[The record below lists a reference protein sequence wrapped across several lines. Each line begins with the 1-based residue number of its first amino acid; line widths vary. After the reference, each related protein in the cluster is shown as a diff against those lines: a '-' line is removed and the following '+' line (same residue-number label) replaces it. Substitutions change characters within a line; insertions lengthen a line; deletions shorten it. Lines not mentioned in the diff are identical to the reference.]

1 MLQLRIEIQE
11 ILKEGVE
18 KMIPGFSDWD
28 KLFLQPASNEK
39 FGDYQTNFA
48 MAVSKDLRKQP
59 RIIAEELINAVDKRG
74 VIEKLEAAGPG
85 FINIFIDRA
94 YLSQLVKKSIDE
106 KWDFSHI
113 ETKGD
118 VVIDYSSPNI
128 AKPMHAGHLRTTII
142 GDSVK
147 RIMKF
152 IGYNVIA
159 DNHLGDWGMQFGK
172 LIVAY
177 KRWLDEENFKKD
189 PISELERIYIK
200 FGKAAEND
208 PSLDDLARAE
218 LKKVQDGDS
227 ENLVLWKQFIEIT
240 LNECKR
246 IYRYLD
252 IDFDTYYG
260 ESFYHGMMPG
270 IVEELIQKGIAVES
284 EGALVVFFDEG
295 ENLHPCIIRK
305 KDGAYLYSTSD
316 LATAKFKY
324 ENYSVN
330 KAVYVTDDRQS
341 AHFSQVFRIAEK
353 MGYNMEFVHVTFGVM
368 SFNGVILSTREGNTI
383 KLNDLFNEAES
394 RAFEIV
400 TEKNPDIPENER
412 KRIAKAVRI
421 GALKYSDLSQNRTS
435 AIDFRWDKAL
445 SFEGNTA
452 PYLQYSYARVQSI
465 KRKAAENGV
474 SIDKSSEI
482 ILTTDIE
489 KQIASSI
496 VRFPECVEKAAE
508 YYKPNLIADHIYD
521 LAQKFS
527 SFYNSTPVLKAE
539 KEMVHSRLL
548 LSESVAHTIKT
559 GLYLLGIDVVERM

>member
-1 MLQLRIEIQE
+1 MELVTIEISR
-11 ILKEGVE
+11 ILKEAVL
-18 KMIPGFSDWD
+18 KINPDFTDWD
-28 KLFLQPASNEK
+28 KLFLQPASSEK

-48 MAVSKDLRKQP
+48 MAASKSFGKPP
-59 RIIAEELINAVDKRG
+59 RVIAENIVSALPKNN
-74 VIEKLEAAGPG
+74 VIEKLEVAGPG
-85 FINIFIDRA
+85 FINIFINRT
-94 YLSQLVKKSIDE
+94 YLAEIVKLSPGI
-106 KWDFSHI
+106 KWNFSHVD
-113 ETKGD
+113 TAGD

-142 GDSVK
+142 GDSIK
-147 RIMKF
+147 RIMRY

-159 DNHLGDWGMQFGK
+159 DNHLGDWGTQFGK

-200 FGKAAEND
+200 FGKEAED
-208 PSLDDLARAE
+208 DTTLDDLARAE

-227 ENLVLWKQFIEIT
+227 GNLDLWKQFVEIT

-246 IYRYLD
+246 IYKYLD

-260 ESFYHGMMPG
+260 ESFYHNMMPG
-270 IVEELIQKGIAVES
+270 VVEELVKKEIAVES
-284 EGALVVFFDEG
+284 DGALVVFFDET
-295 ENLHPCIIRK
+295 ENLHPFIIRK

-324 ENYSVN
+324 DNYSVN
-330 KAVYVTDDRQS
+330 KAVYVTDDRQET
-341 AHFSQVFRIAEK
+341 HFKQVFRTAQRI
-353 MGYNMEFVHVTFGVM
+353 GWNMEFVHVTFGIM
-368 SFNGVILSTREGNTI
+368 SFNGVILSTREGNTV
-383 KLNDLFNEAES
+383 KLNDLFAEAES
-394 RAFEIV
+394 RAFAIV
-400 TEKNPDIPENER
+400 TEKNPDIPEDER
-412 KRIAKAVRI
+412 KKIAKAVGI

-452 PYLQYSYARVQSI
+452 PYLQYSYARIQSI
-465 KRKAAENGV
+465 KRKAAETGIKLDHSAKIV
-474 SIDKSSEI
+474 LE
-482 ILTTDIE
+482 TEIE
-489 KQIASSI
+489 KQIGSSI
-496 VRFPECVEKAAE
+496 VRFPECVQKAAE
-508 YYKPNLIADHIYD
+508 YYKPNFIADHIYD

-539 KEMVHSRLL
+539 NELVQSRLL

-559 GLYLLGIDVVERM
+559 GLNLLGIEVVERM

>member
-1 MLQLRIEIQE
+1 MELVTVRISR
-11 ILKEGVE
+11 ILKEAIL
-18 KMIPGFSDWD
+18 KINPGFTDWD
-28 KLFLQPASNEK
+28 KLFLQPASSEK

-48 MAVSKDLRKQP
+48 MSASKSFGKP
-59 RIIAEELINAVDKRG
+59 PKIIAESIVSALEGKN
-74 VIEKLEAAGPG
+74 VIEKLEVAGPG
-85 FINIFIDRA
+85 FINIFINRE
-94 YLSQLVKKSIDE
+94 YLAEMTKLSNE
-106 KWDFSHI
+106 NKWDFSHI
-113 ETKGD
+113 DTKGV

-128 AKPMHAGHLRTTII
+128 AKPMHAGHLRSTLI

-147 RIMKF
+147 RIMRF

-159 DNHLGDWGMQFGK
+159 DNHLGDWGTQFGK

-200 FGKAAEND
+200 FGREVEND
-208 PSLDDLARAE
+208 PELEDLARAE
-218 LKKVQDGDS
+218 LKKVQDKDE
-227 ENLVLWKQFIEIT
+227 ENLELWRQFVEIT

-246 IYRYLD
+246 IYEYLD

-260 ESFYHGMMPG
+260 ESFYHDMMPE
-270 IVEELIQKGIAVES
+270 IVDELISKGIAVES
-284 EGALVVFFDEG
+284 EGALVVFSDES

-330 KAVYVTDDRQS
+330 KAVYVTDDRQA
-341 AHFSQVFRIAEK
+341 AHFSQVFSIAGR

-368 SFNGVILSTREGNTI
+368 SFNGIILSTREGNTV
-383 KLNDLFNEAES
+383 KLNDLFAEAEN
-394 RAFEIV
+394 RAFAIV

-412 KRIAKAVRI
+412 KKIAKAVGI

-435 AIDFRWDKAL
+435 SIDFRWDKAL

-452 PYLQYSYARVQSI
+452 PYLQYSYARIQSI
-465 KRKAAENGV
+465 KRKAAETGII
-474 SIDKSSEI
+474 IDHTAKI
-482 ILTTDIE
+482 ILETEIE

-496 VRFPECVEKAAE
+496 VRFPECVQKAAE

-539 KEMVHSRLL
+539 NEMVQSRLL
-548 LSESVAHTIKT
+548 LSESVANTIRS
-559 GLYLLGIDVVERM
+559 GLYLLGIEVVERM